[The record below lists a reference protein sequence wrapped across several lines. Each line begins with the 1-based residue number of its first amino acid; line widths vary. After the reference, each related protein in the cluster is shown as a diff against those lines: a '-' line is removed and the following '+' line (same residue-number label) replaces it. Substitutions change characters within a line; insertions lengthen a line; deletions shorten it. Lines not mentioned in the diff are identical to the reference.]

1 VLNKTEEKIMPKQM
15 YATDENF
22 FGALESI
29 SQKELWMHIHSVVV
43 AERSIE
49 FVSAKGEEEVT
60 KQL

>member
-1 VLNKTEEKIMPKQM
+1 MPKQV

-29 SQKELWMHIHSVVV
+29 SRKELWKHIHSVVV

-49 FVSAKGEEEVT
+49 FVSVKAEEEVT
-60 KQL
+60 ITIGILS

>member
-1 VLNKTEEKIMPKQM
+1 MPKQM

-29 SQKELWMHIHSVVV
+29 SQKELWIHIHSVVV

-49 FVSAKGEEEVT
+49 FVSAKAEEAVT
-60 KQL
+60 IGIQS

>member
-1 VLNKTEEKIMPKQM
+1 MPKQM

-29 SQKELWMHIHSVVV
+29 SRKKLWKHIHSVVV

-49 FVSAKGEEEVT
+49 FVSVKAEEEVT
-60 KQL
+60 ITIGILS

>member
-1 VLNKTEEKIMPKQM
+1 MPKQM

-29 SQKELWMHIHSVVV
+29 SQKELWTHIHSVVV

-49 FVSAKGEEEVT
+49 FVSVKAEEEVT
-60 KQL
+60 IGILS